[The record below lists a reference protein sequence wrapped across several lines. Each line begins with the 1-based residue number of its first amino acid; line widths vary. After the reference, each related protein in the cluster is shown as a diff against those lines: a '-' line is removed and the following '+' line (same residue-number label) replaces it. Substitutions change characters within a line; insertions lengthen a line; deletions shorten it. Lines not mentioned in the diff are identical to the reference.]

1 MKHFDLDHGPI
12 AGRHLIEASAGT
24 GKTFTIAG
32 LFVRLVVE
40 RRLTVKEILVVTF
53 TEAATEELRDRIRR
67 RLREALTAFVS
78 GESSDPFLAA
88 LLAKIPQTEQAA
100 SREVL
105 RQALNAFDEAAI
117 HTIHGFCQR
126 VLSESA
132 FESGSLFD
140 TELVTDQRPL
150 LQEVVDDFW
159 RIRFYDA
166 SPLFLAHLQSKTLQ
180 VGGRSEA
187 FSPEALARFASPF
200 LGKGVLRVIP
210 ETASPDVAALEESC
224 RQGFSRLQAEWARS
238 GDEVRSL
245 LLGTSVLHKGTYK
258 PANIPGWIVG
268 LEDYLAGD
276 LFLPRFE
283 KFDKFRASALDK
295 GTTKGNQVP
304 EHLVFELC
312 EDLGADLERL
322 DEGYD
327 GALLVLKRELLEYAA
342 AELRRRKKEQNIRS
356 FDDLLSD
363 LQRALDGSGGK
374 ELARTLVSKY
384 PAALIDEFQDTDP
397 IQYRIFGSIYLGA
410 DATLFFIGDPKQAI
424 YSFRG
429 ADIYAYLNAARDV
442 EGCHSL
448 GTNWRSTPD
457 LVAAVNTL
465 FGRHPRPF
473 YLEGIPFQEVNAAEK
488 NRENRL
494 ILPEGESTAP
504 LQLWYVPNSGEGAPI
519 GKGEADKLLP
529 PTVAAEIVRLLE
541 ASRAGKAFFR
551 EGAVGPGRP
560 VAPGDIAVLVRTNRE
575 ARLIQEALRQVRVP
589 SVLQSAESLFT
600 SREASEILQVLGA
613 VAQPA
618 LEGGVRGAVVTEML
632 GVTGNGLVALV
643 ADEGAWEE
651 RLERFIEYHELW
663 LRHGFIVMARTLLA
677 REGVRERL
685 LAFDDGE
692 RRVTNLL
699 HCLEVLHRASLEQGL
714 GIDGLMKWFARQVE
728 ERSEREEYQIR
739 LETDAMAVKLVTI
752 HKSKGLEYPIVF
764 CPYSWGGTKTKGG
777 SAVFHDPRQVDALT
791 LDLGSE
797 DLESNCILAGKE
809 ILAENLRLLY
819 VALTRARHRCYLVW
833 GSFRDRETSALGY
846 LLHPGAGEDA
856 PQGRMARL
864 KGLDDHARRRE
875 LAELVVSSG
884 GALALCDIPAA
895 SSAPLGRLEMA
906 GVPPACRTFAG
917 TISRDWHMTSFS
929 ALISGTSHGGES
941 PGWDE
946 TGPPLLPPPPTSP
959 SGALSI
965 FDFPRGA
972 RPGSC
977 LHEIFEEINF
987 GNTDLA
993 CRRKVIEEKLA
1004 DYGFDPKWGEG
1015 VREMLDKVLS
1025 APLAEDPAFVLK
1037 NLGAG
1042 DQVAEMEFTLPLD
1055 PITSGGLAVIFSRFG
1070 AKGVFP
1076 SLPRQVER
1084 LGFVPVRG
1092 MLRGFI
1098 DLVFMHQGKFYL
1110 LDWKSNH
1117 LGDRI
1122 EDYDQDA
1129 LEQAMLREHYH
1140 LQYHLYAVALHRY
1153 LSGRIAGY
1161 DYETHFGGVFYLFLR
1176 GIDGRRGSDYGIYR
1190 DRPSQLLIEGISQ
1203 YLGGRG
1209 GGDAHE

>member
-12 AGRHLIEASAGT
+12 TGRHLIEASAGT

-32 LFVRLVVE
+32 LFVRLVLE
-40 RRLTVKEILVVTF
+40 RRLAVKEILVVTF

-67 RLREALTAFVS
+67 RLREALTALVA
-78 GESSDPFLAA
+78 GESADPFLGA
-88 LLAKIPQTEQAA
+88 LLGKIPKTEEDA

-140 TELVTDQRPL
+140 TELVIDERPL

-159 RIRFYDA
+159 RIRFHGA
-166 SPLFLAHLQSKTLQ
+166 SPTFLAYLQSKTLQ

-187 FSPEALARFASPF
+187 FSPEALARFAAPF

-210 ETASPDVAALEESC
+210 ETAPPDVAALEESC
-224 RQGFSRLQAEWARS
+224 SKKFSRLQAEWARS
-238 GDEVRSL
+238 GGEVRSL
-245 LLGTSVLHKGTYK
+245 LLGQSVLHKGSYK
-258 PANIPGWIVG
+258 PANLPGWIVG

-276 LFLPRFE
+276 LVLPPFE
-283 KFDKFRASALDK
+283 KFDKFRAPALAK

-304 EHLVFELC
+304 THLFFELC

-322 DEGYD
+322 EKGYD

-356 FDDLLSD
+356 FDDLLFD

-374 ELARTLVSKY
+374 ELARTLVGKY

-397 IQYRIFGSIYLGA
+397 IQYRIFGSIYPGP

-429 ADIYAYLNAARDV
+429 ADIYAYLTAARDV

-465 FGRHPRPF
+465 FGCHPRPF
-473 YLEGIPFQEVNAAEK
+473 YLEGIPFQEVNAADR

-494 ILPEGESTAP
+494 VLPDEMSAAP
-504 LQLWYVPNSGEGAPI
+504 LQLWYAPCAGEGSFI
-519 GKGEADKLLP
+519 GKGEADEFLP
-529 PTVAAEIVRLLE
+529 LAVAGEIVRLLE
-541 ASRAGKAFFR
+541 ASRAGTAFFR
-551 EGAVGPGRP
+551 DGAEGPKRTV
-560 VAPGDIAVLVRTNRE
+560 VPGDMAVLVRTNRE
-575 ARLIQEALRQVRVP
+575 ARLLQEALRQVRVP
-589 SVLQSAESLFT
+589 SVLQSAESLFA
-600 SREASEILQVLGA
+600 SREASELLQVLAA

-618 LEGGVRGAVVTEML
+618 LEGGVRGAMVTEML
-632 GVTGNGLVALV
+632 GVTGNGLAALI

-663 LRHGFIVMARTLLA
+663 LRHGFIVMARTLLS

-685 LAFDDGE
+685 LVFDDGE

-714 GIDGLMKWFARQVE
+714 GVDGLMKWFARQLE

-739 LETDAMAVKLVTI
+739 LETDALAVKLVTI

-764 CPYSWGGTKTKGG
+764 CPYSWRGTRSKGG
-777 SAVFHDPRQVDALT
+777 SAVFHDPSQADALT

-797 DLESNCILAGKE
+797 DLESNCILEEKE

-833 GSFRDRETSALGY
+833 GSFRDGETSALGY
-846 LLHPGAGEDA
+846 LLHPGADEDA
-856 PQGRMARL
+856 PQGWTARL
-864 KGLDDHARRRE
+864 KGLDEQARRRE
-875 LAELVVSSG
+875 LAALVESSG
-884 GALALCDIPAA
+884 GTLALCDLPAP
-895 SSAPLGRLEMA
+895 SPAPLGRLENA
-906 GVPPACRTFAG
+906 GAQPACRTFAG
-917 TISRDWHMTSFS
+917 TISSDWRMTSFS
-929 ALISGTSHGGES
+929 ALVSGTSHGGES
-941 PGWDE
+941 PVWDE
-946 TGPPLLPPPPTSP
+946 TGPPSPQAPTGP
-959 SGALSI
+959 AGGLSI

-977 LHEIFEEINF
+977 LHEIFEELDFKNSDPA
-987 GNTDLA
+987 G
-993 CRRKVIEEKLA
+993 RRRVIEEKLA
-1004 DYGFDPKWGEG
+1004 DYGFDLKWGEG
-1015 VREMLDKVLS
+1015 VLEMVDKVLC
-1025 APLAEDPAFVLK
+1025 APLGDDPTLALQ
-1037 NLGAG
+1037 NLGTG
-1042 DQVAEMEFTLPLD
+1042 EQVAEMEFTLPLE
-1055 PITSGGLAVIFSRFG
+1055 PITSGGLAAIFSRFG
-1070 AKGVFP
+1070 ADGVPP
-1076 SLPRQVER
+1076 SLPGQMER

-1098 DLVFMHQGKFYL
+1098 DLVFMHQGRYYL

-1122 EDYDQDA
+1122 EDYHQGA

-1140 LQYHLYAVALHRY
+1140 LQYHLYTVALHRY
-1153 LSGRIAGY
+1153 LSGRIPGY

-1176 GIDGRRGSDYGIYR
+1176 GIDGGRGPDFGIFR
-1190 DRPSQLLIEGISQ
+1190 NRPPQLLIEGISQ
-1203 YLGGRG
+1203 YLGGRVEG
-1209 GGDAHE
+1209 GSHG